1 MGIQDNNRYGTLSDS
16 NEDEVMYST
25 IDGVKPSS
33 SSIYNG
39 TSENNFKLLNQQ
51 YQASVEAVSH
61 PVQQV

>member
-1 MGIQDNNRYGTLSDS
+1 MKISDS